1 MFNPKH
7 LTTVAALALTS
18 AIAPAG
24 HATEDVSVHELVAQS
39 LQEFPGKEVLMI
51 EVTFAPGAADPVHRH
66 DAHGF
71 IYVLEGSIVMQVAGG
86 EEVTLTSG
94 QTFYEGPSD
103 LHIVGR
109 NASKTVPAKFLAIL
123 VKNEGAPILTVD

>member
-123 VKNEGAPILTVD
+123 VKNEGAPVLTVE

>member
-7 LTTVAALALTS
+7 FTTVVAFALTT
-18 AIAPAG
+18 AISPAG
-24 HATEDVSVHELVAQS
+24 HATEDVTVHELVAKS
-39 LQEFPGKEVLMI
+39 LQECPGKEVLMI
-51 EVTFAPGAADPVHRH
+51 TVTYAPGAADPVHRH

-71 IYVLEGSIVMQVAGG
+71 IYVLEGSIVMQVEGG
-86 EEVTLTSG
+86 EEVTLTAG

-109 NASKTVPAKFLAIL
+109 NASNTVPAKFLAVL
-123 VKNEGAPILTVD
+123 VKDEGAPVLTVQ